1 MTEKGT
7 RIYYLEVLRA
17 VAALAVVALHLS
29 SVNWYGY
36 IGSFNWIVFTVI
48 AGTMRFC
55 VPIFFMIS
63 GALFLRRDKE
73 VPIRKMYRKN
83 IFRMIVFLIFW
94 AFLYQI
100 YQLYTGQAE
109 GNMVLTAVKNIIKG
123 DVSVHLWFV
132 YAIIGIYI
140 LIPVLKVF
148 TDHADKRQLIYFL
161 VIIFVMI
168 GIVPVMRQSSWI
180 GIRIILT
187 NFDKLCFGSMG
198 SYIGYVL
205 LGHYLY
211 TYDFSK
217 RGRYVVYAAGIAGV
231 IFTILITIYRC
242 VSGNTCDETY
252 FNYVM
257 PNVALW
263 SMAVFVFFKNACAQ
277 EGRMAGLVGYLSD
290 ISLGIYGIH
299 LLIIF
304 FLQNL
309 GLSTLSFN
317 ALLSVPVLY
326 ILVMVISMVIV
337 SLLKKVPLLRKYVC

>member
-1 MTEKGT
+1 MSKGT

-48 AGTMRFC
+48 AGAMRFC
-55 VPIFFMIS
+55 VPVFFMIS

-73 VPIRKMYRKN
+73 VLVKKMYQKN
-83 IFRMIVFLIFW
+83 IFRMFVFLVFW

-100 YQLYTGQAE
+100 YQLCVGQAE

-148 TDHADKRQLIYFL
+148 TDHADKKQLIYSL
-161 VIIFVMI
+161 IIVFI
-168 GIVPVMRQSSWI
+168 ITSIVPVLRQSSWI
-180 GIRIILT
+180 GIRIIIL
-187 NFDKLCFGSMG
+187 NFDKLSIGGLG

-211 TYDFSK
+211 TYNFSK
-217 RGRYVVYAAGIAGV
+217 NGKYIVYVMGIAGM
-231 IFTILITIYRC
+231 IFTILITIYKC
-242 VSGNTCDETY
+242 MSGNTCDETY
-252 FNYVM
+252 FSYAM

-263 SMAVFVFFKNACAQ
+263 SMAVFVFFKNTCAQ
-277 EGRMAGLVGYLSD
+277 EGRMARFVRYLSD
-290 ISLGIYGIH
+290 ISLGIYGSH

-304 FLQNL
+304 LLQNM

-317 ALLSVPVLY
+317 ALLSVPALY
-326 ILVMVISMVIV
+326 VLVMVICVAAV
-337 SLLKKVPLLRKYVC
+337 SLLRKIPFLRNYVC